1 MNSPRKQRH
10 PGDAAVVRRPKT
22 TRSTLQRLSNAPS
35 EVRRHGKEGDA
46 ISLQKDGESTASD
59 NGVRV
64 ARTEPKKDV
73 VFLVEDEQDTADL
86 VRLHLVKAGM
96 SVLHVKDGR
105 QAVDLI
111 DNILPPRAV
120 LLDLV
125 VPYFNGSELLKI
137 IRNKAGW
144 EHVPVMIVSGNSYAG
159 DIERMMREGAKDY
172 VVKSNGVGILIHRLR
187 SMLEEVA

>member
-1 MNSPRKQRH
+1 M
-10 PGDAAVVRRPKT
+10 VRRRRLINLDT
-22 TRSTLQRLSNAPS
+22 TQGSFIAPAADNRISSDRLS
-35 EVRRHGKEGDA
+35 
-46 ISLQKDGESTASD
+46 
-59 NGVRV
+59 
-64 ARTEPKKDV
+64 RTEPKKDV

-105 QAVDLI
+105 QAVDVI

-159 DIERMMREGAKDY
+159 DIQRMMREGAKDY
-172 VVKSNGVGILIHRLR
+172 VVKSNGVGILIHRLK
-187 SMLEEVA
+187 SMLEGVA